1 LVTAVHTQRQASMQ
15 ADSQR
20 KTAQQADR
28 RRATDARANVLMRNG
43 MLPALLLLPARA
55 MLSSSLLSRENFV
68 ARVQTA
74 KSADD
79 VGPCK

>member
-1 LVTAVHTQRQASMQ
+1 MQ